1 MGRVCALALLLLSL
15 LLGVTPTAVTAAP
28 SDVVQQ
34 DGIQQQVVVEVL
46 RLKVPA
52 ADREAWL
59 EAERQSWE
67 PWLQAQSGFL
77 ERRIYWDADSEEGV
91 LLIHWA
97 SRRQWHGIATA
108 EVERVQ
114 ERFDQL
120 ARQGTGRGDPK
131 PFPLLFSGELIPQ
144 SLPTS
149 PWGAWIWGGVSGWEC
164 WKRSGVRPRTSI
176 RSRRSSSVCTRPASS
191 PW

>member
-1 MGRVCALALLLLSL
+1 MGMGRVWVLALLVLTM
-15 LLGVTPTAVTAAP
+15 LLGVTPTTVAAAGASVTPSTVSTSSTAAG
-28 SDVVQQ
+28 DVAEP
-34 DGIQQQVVVEVL
+34 QVVVEIL

-59 EAERQSWE
+59 GAERQSWE
-67 PWLQAQSGFL
+67 PWLQKQNGFL
-77 ERRIYWDADSEEGV
+77 ERRVYWDATSEEGV

-97 SRRQWHGIATA
+97 SRHQWQGIAAA

-120 ARQGTGRGDPK
+120 ARHGTGRSDSH

-144 SLPTS
+144 
-149 PWGAWIWGGVSGWEC
+149 
-164 WKRSGVRPRTSI
+164 
-176 RSRRSSSVCTRPASS
+176 
-191 PW
+191 

>member
-1 MGRVCALALLLLSL
+1 MLLLTL
-15 LLGVTPTAVTAAP
+15 LLGVAPTADAGAHGDG
-28 SDVVQQ
+28 SQQ
-34 DGIQQQVVVEVL
+34 HGIQQQVVVEVL

-77 ERRIYWDADSEEGV
+77 ERRIYWDAASDEGV

-97 SRRQWHGIATA
+97 SRRQWQGIATA

-120 ARQGTGRGDPK
+120 AQQGTGRSDPH

-144 SLPTS
+144 
-149 PWGAWIWGGVSGWEC
+149 
-164 WKRSGVRPRTSI
+164 
-176 RSRRSSSVCTRPASS
+176 
-191 PW
+191 

>member
-1 MGRVCALALLLLSL
+1 MGRVCALALLLLTL
-15 LLGVTPTAVTAAP
+15 LLGVTPTDVAAAP
-28 SDVVQQ
+28 GDVAQH
-34 DGIQQQVVVEVL
+34 DRIQQQMVVEVL

-52 ADREAWL
+52 ADRQAWL
-59 EAERQSWE
+59 DAERQSWE

-97 SRRQWHGIATA
+97 SRHQWQSIAAA

-120 ARQGTGRGDPK
+120 ARLGTGRSDPQ
-131 PFPLLFSGELIPQ
+131 PFPLLFSGELIAQ
-144 SLPTS
+144 
-149 PWGAWIWGGVSGWEC
+149 
-164 WKRSGVRPRTSI
+164 
-176 RSRRSSSVCTRPASS
+176 
-191 PW
+191 

>member
-1 MGRVCALALLLLSL
+1 MGRVCVLALLLLTL
-15 LLGVTPTAVTAAP
+15 LLGVPVTAVAAAP
-28 SDVVQQ
+28 GDVVQQ
-34 DGIQQQVVVEVL
+34 DGIQQQVVEVL

-59 EAERQSWE
+59 EAERQNWE
-67 PWLQAQSGFL
+67 PWLRAQSGFL

-97 SRRQWHGIATA
+97 SRRQWQDIAAA

-114 ERFDQL
+114 RRFDQL
-120 ARQGTGRGDPK
+120 ARQGTGRSDAQ

-144 SLPTS
+144 
-149 PWGAWIWGGVSGWEC
+149 
-164 WKRSGVRPRTSI
+164 
-176 RSRRSSSVCTRPASS
+176 
-191 PW
+191 

>member
-1 MGRVCALALLLLSL
+1 MGRVCVLALLLLTL
-15 LLGVTPTAVTAAP
+15 LLGVPATAVAAAP
-28 SDVVQQ
+28 GDVVQQ
-34 DGIQQQVVVEVL
+34 DGIQPQLVVEVL

-67 PWLQAQSGFL
+67 PWLLAQSGFL
-77 ERRIYWDADSEEGV
+77 ERRIYWDADSEQGV

-97 SRRQWHGIATA
+97 SRRQWQDIAAA

-114 ERFDQL
+114 RRFDQL
-120 ARQGTGRGDPK
+120 ARQGTGRSDPQ

-144 SLPTS
+144 
-149 PWGAWIWGGVSGWEC
+149 
-164 WKRSGVRPRTSI
+164 
-176 RSRRSSSVCTRPASS
+176 
-191 PW
+191 

>member
-91 LLIHWA
+91 LLIYWA

-120 ARQGTGRGDPK
+120 ARQGTGRSDPQ
-131 PFPLLFSGELIPQ
+131 PFPLLFSGELIAQ
-144 SLPTS
+144 
-149 PWGAWIWGGVSGWEC
+149 
-164 WKRSGVRPRTSI
+164 
-176 RSRRSSSVCTRPASS
+176 
-191 PW
+191 

>member
-1 MGRVCALALLLLSL
+1 LS
-15 LLGVTPTAVTAAP
+15 TSSTAGG
-28 SDVVQQ
+28 DVFELP
-34 DGIQQQVVVEVL
+34 VVVEIL

-59 EAERQSWE
+59 RAERQSWE
-67 PWLQAQSGFL
+67 PWLQKQSGFL
-77 ERRIYWDADSEEGV
+77 ERRIYWDATSEEGV

-97 SRRQWHGIATA
+97 SRHQWQGIAAA

-120 ARQGTGRGDPK
+120 ARQGTGRSDPH

-144 SLPTS
+144 
-149 PWGAWIWGGVSGWEC
+149 
-164 WKRSGVRPRTSI
+164 
-176 RSRRSSSVCTRPASS
+176 
-191 PW
+191 

>member
-1 MGRVCALALLLLSL
+1 MGRVCALALLLLTL
-15 LLGVTPTAVTAAP
+15 VLGGTATAVAAATR
-28 SDVVQQ
+28 DVVQQ
-34 DGIQQQVVVEVL
+34 NGILPQEVVEVL

-67 PWLQAQSGFL
+67 PWLRSRSGFL

-97 SRRQWHGIATA
+97 SRRQWQDIAAA

-120 ARQGTGRGDPK
+120 ARQGTGRGDPQ

-144 SLPTS
+144 
-149 PWGAWIWGGVSGWEC
+149 
-164 WKRSGVRPRTSI
+164 
-176 RSRRSSSVCTRPASS
+176 
-191 PW
+191 